1 MTTDTFEFASKY
13 SPGALDSLLGD
24 IKGKPATPSPQNT
37 PQVNSGGSS
46 PTRVKPEG
54 PTRSSIISAKSK
66 AVGGMRKRCRK
77 GKNCS
82 ATCIAQN
89 DECLVDLS
97 PEVGVA
103 LKQVSRM
110 LRSMVARRQV
120 TTPQAESVI
129 TELKSKPTPQR
140 AKAFA
145 EFAKGVKEGKFSEA
159 DKQGVAKLLISTI
172 ITPGQDRGASRKLSY
187 DEILKVLKPGN
198 LEAFDSAYK
207 ASFGADGKF
216 NPGLKGGMSDLIQ
229 SKFIKNKI
237 SDEAA
242 LTAYNMLPALTRAA
256 INKAGAVKQMY
267 AGEDANG
274 NVRTSATATQER
286 GVFLVKRW
294 MEQGGLDPYSGKR
307 VDIRKAEPEHL
318 VAFMQ
323 AAAKGGGGDQPKNL
337 LWAATNTNNQ
347 KAGSGDNFMQW
358 KKRLEEYK
366 AMGRDEYN
374 NKIYGAAQ
382 AKSAGM
388 AAKKGGAESEV
399 QKAMDAA
406 TPKERAAAM
415 KALVASY
422 GADVRY
428 LLRASGVNW
437 QHSNKD
443 PEYRL
448 GQRVAKMDDGLV
460 KLPGF
465 TAKVK
470 PSQAVMM
477 ALSVIKPENKKDF
490 VLAVDKLR
498 KERQFTDAEA
508 KNTLG
513 NPDKRNAVIR
523 EKSAAYG
530 QNLTKLLNQYIPELG
545 DYL

>member
-1 MTTDTFEFASKY
+1 MTTNTFDFAAK
-13 SPGALDSLLGD
+13 
-24 IKGKPATPSPQNT
+24 T
-37 PQVNSGGSS
+37 PQVNSGGS
-46 PTRVKPEG
+46 PQARIKPEG

-66 AVGGMRKRCRK
+66 ATGGMRKRCKK

-97 PEVGVA
+97 PDIGVA
-103 LKQVSRM
+103 LKQVSKM
-110 LRSMVARRQV
+110 LRSMVARRQI
-120 TTPQAESVI
+120 TKPQAESVVSD
-129 TELKSKPTPQR
+129 LKAKQTPQR

-145 EFAKGVKEGKFSEA
+145 ELAKGVREGKYSEA
-159 DKQGVAKLLISTI
+159 DKQGIAKMLISTI
-172 ITPGQDRGASRKLSY
+172 VAPGQDRGSSRKLSY

-198 LEAFDSAYK
+198 LEAFDAAYK

-229 SKFIKNKI
+229 NKFIKNKI
-237 SDEAA
+237 SDDAA
-242 LTAYNMLPALTRAA
+242 KVAYDMLPPKTRAA
-256 INKAGAVKQMY
+256 IDKAGSVKQMY
-267 AGEDANG
+267 AGVDAKG
-274 NVRTSATATQER
+274 NVLSSSTASRER
-286 GVFLVKRW
+286 GIFLVKRW

-374 NKIYGAAQ
+374 KKIYGAAQ

-406 TPKERAAAM
+406 TPKEKAAAM

-508 KNTLG
+508 KTTLG
-513 NPDKRNAVIR
+513 NPNKRNAVIR
-523 EKSAAYG
+523 EKSADYG
-530 QNLTKLLNQYIPELG
+530 QNLTKLLNQYVPELG

>member
-1 MTTDTFEFASKY
+1 MTTNTFEFASKY
-13 SPGALDSLLGD
+13 
-24 IKGKPATPSPQNT
+24 SPQNT

-46 PTRVKPEG
+46 PARIKPEG
-54 PTRSSIISAKSK
+54 PTRSSIISAKSR
-66 AVGGMRKRCRK
+66 AIGGTRKRCRK

-82 ATCIAQN
+82 ATCIARY

-97 PEVGVA
+97 PEVGA
-103 LKQVSRM
+103 AVSKVSKV
-110 LRSMVARRQV
+110 LRSMVARRQL
-120 TTPQAESVI
+120 TGSQAETVI
-129 TELKSKPTPQR
+129 SDLKAKQTKQR
-140 AKAFA
+140 AAAFV
-145 EFAKGVKEGKFSEA
+145 EFAKGIKEGKYSEA
-159 DKQGVAKLLISTI
+159 DKQGVAKMLISTI
-172 ITPGQDRGASRKLSY
+172 VSPGQDRGASRKLSY

-256 INKAGAVKQMY
+256 INKAGSVKQMY
-267 AGEDANG
+267 AGEDEKG

-307 VDIRKAEPEHL
+307 IDIRKAEPEHL

-347 KAGSGDNFMQW
+347 KAGSGDNFKQW
-358 KKRLEEYK
+358 KEKLEGYK

-374 NKIYGAAQ
+374 KKIYGAAQ
-382 AKSAGM
+382 GKAAGM

-415 KALVASY
+415 KTLVASY

-443 PEYRL
+443 PEYRM

-470 PSQAVMM
+470 PSQAVMV
-477 ALSVIKPENKKDF
+477 ALSVIKPENKNDF

-513 NPDKRNAVIR
+513 NPDKRNAAIR
-523 EKSAAYG
+523 EKSVAYG
-530 QNLTKLLNQYIPELG
+530 QNLTKLLNQYVPELG